1 MIMAGYEYIGK
12 EPFKNVYFTGIVRD
26 SLGRKMSKS
35 LGNSPD
41 PLELIANFGA
51 DGVRLGLMLSAPAG
65 NDILFDEKLCETGRN
80 FSNKLWN
87 VFRLIAGWCPESTEA
102 ASSNGLT
109 AADKAAIDWFS
120 SRLSA
125 AVAEVNDL
133 MEKFRISEAA
143 NLLYR
148 LIRDDFSSSYLEMV
162 KPAFGT
168 PIDKEVYD
176 RTVSFFDD
184 LLRLLH
190 PFMPFITEEIWQNL
204 EERRPGESL
213 MVQMMPQ
220 ATTTD
225 TALLK
230 EMDFALE
237 LLTAVRGVRAS
248 KNLPQ
253 RDALQLLVINRPSGL
268 SAGVEALVKK
278 LANLSEIVADSSK
291 PEGPAAGFIVDT
303 TEFAIP
309 LSANIDVEAERAKIE
324 KEIAYH
330 SDFLRK
336 IEAKLA
342 NERFVSKAPA
352 AVIEAERRK
361 QADTI
366 ARLDALR
373 ASLALLG

>member
-1 MIMAGYEYIGK
+1 MAGYEYIGK

-87 VFRLIAGWCPESTEA
+87 VFRLIAGWETGSSESSDIEI
-102 ASSNGLT
+102 SVS
-109 AADKAAIDWFS
+109 DKAAIEWFE
-120 SRLSA
+120 SRLSSA
-125 AVAEVNDL
+125 IEEVNDL

-162 KPAFGT
+162 KPAYGT
-168 PIDKEVYD
+168 PVGKEVY
-176 RTVSFFDD
+176 RHTVDFLDS

-220 ATTTD
+220 VTKAD
-225 TALLK
+225 LGLLK

-253 RDALQLLVINRPSGL
+253 RDSLRLLVINRQSGL
-268 SAGVEALVKK
+268 SSGVEALVMK
-278 LANLSEIVADSSK
+278 LANLSEIVSESAK

-309 LSANIDVEAERAKIE
+309 LAANIDVEAERAKIE

-352 AVIEAERRK
+352 AVIDAERRK
-361 QADTI
+361 QSDTV

-373 ASLALLG
+373 ASLASLG

>member
-87 VFRLIAGWCPESTEA
+87 VFRLIAGWGDAEQGNAPAVSE
-102 ASSNGLT
+102 
-109 AADKAAIDWFS
+109 ADKAAIAWFR
-120 SRLSA
+120 SRLSQ
-125 AVAEVNDL
+125 AVAELNDL

-162 KPAFGT
+162 KPAYGT
-168 PIDKEVYD
+168 PINKEVYAE
-176 RTVSFFDD
+176 TVNFLDA

-204 EERRPGESL
+204 AERKEGESL
-213 MVQMMPQ
+213 MVQLMPE
-220 ATTTD
+220 AAD
-225 TALLK
+225 FDANLLK
-230 EMDFALE
+230 EVDFAME
-237 LLTAVRGVRAS
+237 LVTAVRGIRAQ

-253 RDALQLLVINRPSGL
+253 RDALQLLVINRATGL

-278 LANLSEIVADSSK
+278 LANLSEIVAESAK

-309 LSANIDVEAERAKIE
+309 LAANIDVEAEKAKIE

-352 AVIEAERRK
+352 AVIDAERRK

-373 ASLALLG
+373 ASLATLG

>member
-1 MIMAGYEYIGK
+1 
-12 EPFKNVYFTGIVRD
+12 
-26 SLGRKMSKS
+26 
-35 LGNSPD
+35 
-41 PLELIANFGA
+41 
-51 DGVRLGLMLSAPAG
+51 
-65 NDILFDEKLCETGRN
+65 
-80 FSNKLWN
+80 
-87 VFRLIAGWCPESTEA
+87 
-102 ASSNGLT
+102 
-109 AADKAAIDWFS
+109 
-120 SRLSA
+120 
-125 AVAEVNDL
+125 

-162 KPAFGT
+162 KPAYGT
-168 PIDKEVYD
+168 PINKEVYAE
-176 RTVSFFDD
+176 TVNFLDA

-204 EERRPGESL
+204 AERKEGESL
-213 MVQMMPQ
+213 MVQLMPE
-220 ATTTD
+220 ATD
-225 TALLK
+225 FDANLLK
-230 EMDFALE
+230 EVDFAME
-237 LLTAVRGVRAS
+237 LVTAVRGIRAQ

-253 RDALQLLVINRPSGL
+253 RDALQLLVINRATGL

-278 LANLSEIVADSSK
+278 LANLSEIVAESAK

-309 LSANIDVEAERAKIE
+309 LAANIDVEAEKAKIE

-342 NERFVSKAPA
+342 NERFVSKAPV
-352 AVIEAERRK
+352 AVIDAERRK

-373 ASLALLG
+373 ASLATLG